1 MYDTSTKCTTVRDV
15 RQFVPFSRGTV
26 YIPRE
31 RERSGALFIVNGSG
45 MPWLSQSSGLRCV
58 EILIKITLANVRA
71 SVLKRHFYLV
81 MEVACG
87 EHGECVHK
95 LVMAVNN
102 GKCVNY
108 QLHQGAINAV
118 QTVSNDIAKES
129 PQQET
134 KSETALIPNGVAKQ
148 PNGGTVIN
156 MPISCTTS
164 LLDSAESIEQKVG
177 FPTNSCTQFWIL
189 LKRIFLSQIR
199 DMVSKIN
206 RPSVA
211 PLHQS
216 VLRSLTPKCFVA
228 ADINESKADFTYNR
242 WISHRCNLL

>member
-1 MYDTSTKCTTVRDV
+1 
-15 RQFVPFSRGTV
+15 
-26 YIPRE
+26 
-31 RERSGALFIVNGSG
+31 
-45 MPWLSQSSGLRCV
+45 
-58 EILIKITLANVRA
+58 
-71 SVLKRHFYLV
+71 

-102 GKCVNY
+102 GKCANY
-108 QLHQGAINAV
+108 QHYQSTINAV

-148 PNGGTVIN
+148 PNSGTVIN
-156 MPISCTTS
+156 IPISCTTS

-177 FPTNSCTQFWIL
+177 FPTNSWTQFWIL

-199 DMVSKIN
+199 DMVNIFTYMCYSIVIIRN
-206 RPSVA
+206 I
-211 PLHQS
+211 
-216 VLRSLTPKCFVA
+216 SLKKYFVIV
-228 ADINESKADFTYNR
+228 DINESKADFPYNC
-242 WISHRCNLL
+242 WVSHWCNLL

>member
-1 MYDTSTKCTTVRDV
+1 MYQGNVGGL
-15 RQFVPFSRGTV
+15 VPFLSSMGLECPGYHNPADYGT
-26 YIPRE
+26 YRPID
-31 RERSGALFIVNGSG
+31 
-45 MPWLSQSSGLRCV
+45 RC
-58 EILIKITLANVRA
+58 EWNLNDTEGHRFSNQRFCA
-71 SVLKRHFYLV
+71 V

-102 GKCVNY
+102 GKCANY
-108 QLHQGAINAV
+108 QHHQATINAV

-164 LLDSAESIEQKVG
+164 LLDSAESIEMKVG

-199 DMVSKIN
+199 DMVSRDRSAYERAN
-206 RPSVA
+206 RSMRKGDCDWTEWKRGA
-211 PLHQS
+211 LE
-216 VLRSLTPKCFVA
+216 SLDAMYCSYVRKRPT
-228 ADINESKADFTYNR
+228 
-242 WISHRCNLL
+242 